1 MEKTKENGITLI
13 ALVVTIVVLLI
24 LAGITITY
32 VMSGEGVF
40 KNAQDAATK
49 TIESQIQD
57 YASQLQ
63 AAVMMDNAVAVGTGV
78 EGKYNGSNIDVG
90 EAGKFFPS
98 DLYTVEKTDPE
109 KALTIAD
116 GKITTGSLKVTALK
130 QGNKV
135 FYVTYKDGVVTVGT
149 EAPTAE

>member
-1 MEKTKENGITLI
+1 MNKEKENGITLI

-49 TIESQIQD
+49 TIEGQIQD

-63 AAVMMDNAVAVGTGV
+63 AAVMMDDAVAAGTGAQRH
-78 EGKYNGSNIDVG
+78 YNATIEYT
-90 EAGKFFPS
+90 EAQTFFPK
-98 DLYTVEKTDPE
+98 DLYTVAEVTD
-109 KALTIAD
+109 KKLTVSE
-116 GKITTGSLKVTALK
+116 GKITTGTIKVTALK
-130 QGNKV
+130 QR
-135 FYVTYKDGVVTVGT
+135 
-149 EAPTAE
+149 

>member
-1 MEKTKENGITLI
+1 MRKNNEEGITLI

-63 AAVMMDNAVAVGTGV
+63 AAVMMDDAVAAGTG
-78 EGKYNGSNIDVG
+78 ERRHYSANI
-90 EAGKFFPS
+90 EATVAQTFFPS
-98 DLYTVEKTDPE
+98 DLYEVSDVADEEPTKKLTVSE
-109 KALTIAD
+109 
-116 GKITTGSLKVTALK
+116 GKIESGTLQVKAKK
-130 QGNKV
+130 QRR
-135 FYVTYKDGVVTVGT
+135 
-149 EAPTAE
+149 

>member
-1 MEKTKENGITLI
+1 MMKSTNEHGITLI

-78 EGKYNGSNIDVG
+78 TGKYNGGTI
-90 EAGKFFPS
+90 EATVADDFFPS
-98 DLYTVEKTDPE
+98 DLYDVAEVGGDNFKLTVS
-109 KALTIAD
+109 D
-116 GKITTGSLKVTALK
+116 GKITKGSLKITAKK
-130 QGNKV
+130 QRK
-135 FYVTYKDGVVTVGT
+135 
-149 EAPTAE
+149 

>member
-1 MEKTKENGITLI
+1 MNKTKENGITLI

-49 TIESQIQD
+49 TIEGQIQD

-78 EGKYNGSNIDVG
+78 TGKYNGSNI
-90 EAGKFFPS
+90 EAKTASDFFPS
-98 DLYTVEKTDPE
+98 DLYKVEETDPE
-109 KALTIAD
+109 KKLTIAD
-116 GKITTGSLKVTALK
+116 GKITGSLKVTALK
-130 QGNKV
+130 QGEKV
-135 FYVTYKDGVVTVGT
+135 FYVTYKDGVVTVDT
-149 EAPTAE
+149 TAPVSE

>member
-1 MEKTKENGITLI
+1 MKKTNEKGITLI

-40 KNAQDAATK
+40 HNAQDAATK

-78 EGKYNGSNIDVG
+78 KGKYDGTTIEVS
-90 EAGKFFPS
+90 EATNFFPS
-98 DLYTVEKTDPE
+98 DLYGVEEVSGHDLNIK
-109 KALTIAD
+109 D
-116 GKITTGSLKVTALK
+116 GKIESGNLKITAKK
-130 QGNKV
+130 QRK
-135 FYVTYKDGVVTVGT
+135 
-149 EAPTAE
+149 

>member
-1 MEKTKENGITLI
+1 MKKRYENGITLI

-40 KNAQDAATK
+40 QNAQDAATK

-63 AAVMMDNAVAVGTGV
+63 AAVMMDDAVAAGTG
-78 EGKYNGSNIDVG
+78 ETRHYGANI
-90 EAGKFFPS
+90 EASVAQTFFPS
-98 DLYTVEKTDPE
+98 DLYTVAEVSGK
-109 KALTIAD
+109 KLTVSE
-116 GKITTGSLKVTALK
+116 GKITNGTIKVTALK
-130 QGNKV
+130 QRK
-135 FYVTYKDGVVTVGT
+135 
-149 EAPTAE
+149 